1 LRDFDGLFAHW
12 AAKEYLCCVTAV
24 FDGILEGGED
34 AFRFGLVIA
43 DMHFRVVIIFLE
55 ICK

>member
-1 LRDFDGLFAHW
+1 LRDFDGLFSHW
-12 AAKEYLCCVTAV
+12 AAKEYLGGIASI
-24 FDGILEGGED
+24 FDGILDCGED

-43 DMHFRVVIIFLE
+43 DMHFRVVIIFIE